1 MFPNHTLDVNGFEA
15 IDVNMRI
22 KMLHELSV
30 VIFYIIIFYNKFVF
44 MDKFVFM
51 ELDYHI

>member
-15 IDVNMRI
+15 KDVNMRI